1 MVLFLY
7 EFKILNFFTYLGTVY
22 LIYKLT
28 KKKKLTLAFCFNPLV
43 LLEIL
48 VNVHNDIFVLFFALL
63 GIFLVKEAE
72 KSCEKFIKSEI
83 MFCGGLIALAISS
96 LIKYIAI
103 LILPFIILYRVRNK
117 AWLKKITYG
126 LIYLVIFMGVF
137 CLAYIP
143 YFNTIFG
150 IFSGAISQSG
160 KLKDSIYM
168 IVSVLTG
175 NNNKI
180 VSYCYSIG
188 FFVLLYIFI
197 IKVLFQTFK
206 ENNFKK
212 AMENCYT
219 LLFWLIFIGLTN
231 LTSWYLVWLF
241 IPVFWTNGKILKNLI
256 WIGFLYELTYTIFY
270 IVHSDSTNYQIWI
283 LPFIVF
289 IMVLRNILECFKSNN
304 RKLKENG

>member
-1 MVLFLY
+1 M
-7 EFKILNFFTYLGTVY
+7 
-22 LIYKLT
+22 
-28 KKKKLTLAFCFNPLV
+28 
-43 LLEIL
+43 
-48 VNVHNDIFVLFFALL
+48 
-63 GIFLVKEAE
+63 
-72 KSCEKFIKSEI
+72 
-83 MFCGGLIALAISS
+83 
-96 LIKYIAI
+96 
-103 LILPFIILYRVRNK
+103 
-117 AWLKKITYG
+117 
-126 LIYLVIFMGVF
+126 
-137 CLAYIP
+137 
-143 YFNTIFG
+143 
-150 IFSGAISQSG
+150 
-160 KLKDSIYM
+160 
-168 IVSVLTG
+168 
-175 NNNKI
+175 
-180 VSYCYSIG
+180 
-188 FFVLLYIFI
+188 LYIFI